1 MATVPS
7 AHFAESPALSPSE
20 KAALDGLPAFDS
32 IARPAHP
39 LDLMQAGTAGF
50 DLVLLDFTIDALPDA
65 VEAVEITGPQSGTD
79 GVALA
84 ANALGNL
91 VAGGLGADHV
101 LGLQGDDTLLGGTGG
116 DLLGG
121 GKGRDRLEGGAGD
134 DTLFGG
140 RGDDLLIAG
149 AGRNEL
155 QGNRGGDTILGGGEG
170 DLLRGGKD
178 GDSIRGGAGL
188 DTIHAG
194 KGGDTLA
201 GGDGADS
208 FHFKAGDEE
217 NLVLDFDLAE
227 DVILLA
233 TDLGLDA
240 EAALARLGTDDEGN
254 AVIDLGHETQVT
266 LAGIDP
272 AALTLDH
279 FLVLG

>member
-7 AHFAESPALSPSE
+7 AHFAENTALSPSE
-20 KAALDGLPAFDS
+20 KAALDGLPSFDA
-32 IARPAHP
+32 ILRPAHP
-39 LDLMQAGTAGF
+39 ADVMSAASAGYDL
-50 DLVLLDFTIDALPDA
+50 LLLDFTIDVLPDA
-65 VEAVEITGPQSGTD
+65 VEAVEITSTQ
-79 GVALA
+79 GVSLA

-91 VAGGLGADHV
+91 VVGGLGADTV
-101 LGLQGDDTLLGGTGG
+101 LGQQGDDTLLGGTGS

-140 RGDDLLIAG
+140 RGNDILSGG

-155 QGNRGGDTILGGGEG
+155 QGNRGADTILGGDEG

-178 GDSIRGGAGL
+178 SDSIRGGAGD

-201 GGDGADS
+201 GGGGADS

-217 NLVLDFDLAE
+217 NLILDFDLAE

-233 TDLGLDA
+233 ADLGLDA
-240 EAALARLGTDDEGN
+240 AMALARIGTDDDGN
-254 AVIDLGHETQVT
+254 AVIDLGHDSYIT

>member
-7 AHFAESPALSPSE
+7 VHFAENPALSPSE
-20 KAALDGLPAFDS
+20 LAALDGLPSFDTV
-32 IARPAHP
+32 ARPAHP
-39 LDLMQAGTAGF
+39 ADLMSAGSDGY
-50 DLVLLDFTIDALPDA
+50 DLLLLDFTIAALPDA
-65 VEAVEITGPQSGTD
+65 VEAVEITGTD
-79 GVALA
+79 GVSLA

-91 VAGGLGADHV
+91 VVGGLGADTV
-101 LGLQGDDTLLGGTGG
+101 LGQQGDDTLLGGTGS

-121 GKGRDRLEGGAGD
+121 GKGNDRLEGGTGD

-140 RGDDLLIAG
+140 LGEDLLIASI
-149 AGRNEL
+149 GRNEL
-155 QGNRGGDTILGGGEG
+155 QGNRGGDTILGGADG

-178 GDSIRGGAGL
+178 DDSIRGGIGD

-194 KGGDTLA
+194 KGSDTLA

-217 NLVLDFDLAE
+217 TLVLDFDLAE

-233 TDLGLDA
+233 GDLGLDA
-240 EAALARLGTDDEGN
+240 AMALARIGTDGDGN
-254 AVIDLGHETQVT
+254 AVIDLGHDTQIT

>member
-7 AHFAESPALSPSE
+7 VHFAENPALSPSE
-20 KAALDGLPAFDS
+20 LAALDGLPSFDTV
-32 IARPAHP
+32 ARPAHP
-39 LDLMQAGTAGF
+39 ADLISAGSDGY
-50 DLVLLDFTIDALPDA
+50 DLLLLDFTIAALPDA
-65 VEAVEITGPQSGTD
+65 VEAVEITGTD
-79 GVALA
+79 GVSLA

-91 VAGGLGADHV
+91 VVGGLGADTV
-101 LGLQGDDTLLGGTGG
+101 LGQQGDDTLLGGTGS

-140 RGDDLLIAG
+140 RGDDLLIASE
-149 AGRNEL
+149 GRHEL
-155 QGNRGGDTILGGGEG
+155 QGNRGGDTILGGE
-170 DLLRGGKD
+170 DS
-178 GDSIRGGAGL
+178 DSIRGGIGD

-194 KGGDTLA
+194 KGSDTLA

-208 FHFKAGDEE
+208 FHFKAGDAE

-233 TDLGLDA
+233 GDLGLDA
-240 EAALARLGTDDEGN
+240 AMALARIGTDSDGN
-254 AVIDLGHETQVT
+254 AVIDLGHDTQIT

>member
-7 AHFAESPALSPSE
+7 VHFAENPALSPSE
-20 KAALDGLPAFDS
+20 LAALDGLPSFDTV
-32 IARPAHP
+32 ARPAHP
-39 LDLMQAGTAGF
+39 ADLMSAGSDGY
-50 DLVLLDFTIDALPDA
+50 DLLLLNFTIDALPDA
-65 VEAVEITGPQSGTD
+65 VEAVEITGTD
-79 GVALA
+79 GVSLA

-91 VAGGLGADHV
+91 VVGGLGADTV
-101 LGLQGDDTLLGGTGG
+101 LGQQGDDTLLGGTGS

-121 GKGRDRLEGGAGD
+121 GKGNDRLEGGTGD

-140 RGDDLLIAG
+140 LGEDLLIASI
-149 AGRNEL
+149 GRNEL
-155 QGNRGGDTILGGGEG
+155 QGNRGGDTILGGADG

-178 GDSIRGGAGL
+178 SDSIRGGIGD

-201 GGDGADS
+201 GGGGADS
-208 FHFKAGDEE
+208 FHFKAGDAE

-233 TDLGLDA
+233 GDLGLDA
-240 EAALARLGTDDEGN
+240 AMALARIGTDGDGN
-254 AVIDLGHETQVT
+254 AVIDLGHDTVIT

>member
-7 AHFAESPALSPSE
+7 VHFAENPALSPSE
-20 KAALDGLPAFDS
+20 LAALDGLPSFDTV
-32 IARPAHP
+32 ARPAHP
-39 LDLMQAGTAGF
+39 ADLMSAGSDGY
-50 DLVLLDFTIDALPDA
+50 DLLLLDFTIATLPDA
-65 VEAVEITGPQSGTD
+65 VEAVEITSPHGIS
-79 GVALA
+79 LA

-91 VAGGLGADHV
+91 VVGGLGADTV
-101 LGLQGDDTLLGGTGG
+101 LGQQGDDTLLGGTGS

-121 GKGRDRLEGGAGD
+121 GKGNDRLEGGAGD

-140 RGDDLLIAG
+140 QGDDLLIASE
-149 AGRNEL
+149 GRNEL
-155 QGNRGGDTILGGGEG
+155 QGNRGGDTILGGADG

-178 GDSIRGGAGL
+178 DDSIRGGTGD

-194 KGGDTLA
+194 KGSDTLA
-201 GGDGADS
+201 GGGGADS
-208 FHFKAGDEE
+208 FQFKAGDEE

-233 TDLGLDA
+233 GDLGLDA
-240 EAALARLGTDDEGN
+240 AMALARIGTDSDGN
-254 AVIDLGHETQVT
+254 AVIDLGHDTVVT

>member
-7 AHFAESPALSPSE
+7 AHFAENPALSPSE

-32 IARPAHP
+32 IQRPAHP
-39 LDLMQAGTAGF
+39 LDLIAAGTDGF
-50 DLVLLDFTIDALPDA
+50 DLVRIDFDVTALPDA
-65 VEAVEITGPQSGTD
+65 VEAAEILATHGI
-79 GVALA
+79 ALA

-91 VAGGLGADHV
+91 VVGGLGADTI
-101 LGLQGDDTLLGGTGG
+101 LGLRGDDTLLGG
-116 DLLGG
+116 
-121 GKGRDRLEGGAGD
+121 AGS
-134 DTLFGG
+134 
-140 RGDDLLIAG
+140 
-149 AGRNEL
+149 
-155 QGNRGGDTILGGGEG
+155 

-178 GDSIRGGAGL
+178 DDSIRGGAGD
-188 DTIHAG
+188 DTIHGG
-194 KGGDTLA
+194 KGSDTLA

-217 NLVLDFDLAE
+217 NLILDFDLAE

-233 TDLGLDA
+233 ADLGLDA
-240 EAALARLGTDDEGN
+240 AMALARLSMDAEGN
-254 AVIDLGHETQVT
+254 AVIDLGHDTLVT

>member
-7 AHFAESPALSPSE
+7 AHFAENPALSPSE
-20 KAALDGLPAFDS
+20 LAALDGLPSFDTV
-32 IARPAHP
+32 ARPAHP
-39 LDLMQAGTAGF
+39 ADLMQAGTAGF
-50 DLVLLDFTIDALPDA
+50 DLLLLDFTIDALPDA
-65 VEAVEITGPQSGTD
+65 VEAVEISGPQSSTD
-79 GVALA
+79 GIALA

-91 VAGGLGADHV
+91 VVGGLGADTV
-101 LGLQGDDTLLGGTGG
+101 LGLLGDDTLLGGTAS

-140 RGDDLLIAG
+140 RGSDILSG
-149 AGRNEL
+149 GTGRNEL
-155 QGNRGGDTILGGGEG
+155 QGNRGSDTILGGGSG
-170 DLLRGGKD
+170 DVLRGGKD
-178 GDSIRGGAGL
+178 SDSIRGGIGD

-194 KGGDTLA
+194 KGSDTLA

-208 FHFKAGDEE
+208 FHFKAGDED

-233 TDLGLDA
+233 ADLGLDA
-240 EAALARLGTDDEGN
+240 AMALARIAADGAGN
-254 AVIDLGHETQVT
+254 AVIDLGHDTYVT

-279 FLVLG
+279 FLVPG

>member
-7 AHFAESPALSPSE
+7 VHFAENPALSPSE
-20 KAALDGLPAFDS
+20 LAALDGLPSFDTV
-32 IARPAHP
+32 ARPAHP
-39 LDLMQAGTAGF
+39 ADLISAGSDGY
-50 DLVLLDFTIDALPDA
+50 DLLLLDFTIAALPDA
-65 VEAVEITGPQSGTD
+65 VEAVEITGTD
-79 GVALA
+79 GVSLA

-91 VAGGLGADHV
+91 VVGGLGADTV
-101 LGLQGDDTLLGGTGG
+101 LGQQGDDTLLGGTGS

-121 GKGRDRLEGGAGD
+121 GKGNDRLEGGAGD

-140 RGDDLLIAG
+140 LGDDLLITSI
-149 AGRNEL
+149 GRNEL
-155 QGNRGGDTILGGGEG
+155 QGNRGGDTILGGADG

-178 GDSIRGGAGL
+178 SDSIRGGIGD

-194 KGGDTLA
+194 KGSDTLA

-217 NLVLDFDLAE
+217 TLVLDFDLAE

-233 TDLGLDA
+233 GDLGLDA
-240 EAALARLGTDDEGN
+240 AMALARIGTDSDGN
-254 AVIDLGHETQVT
+254 AVIDLGHDTQIT